1 MQQHP
6 ERVLVG
12 PSGLAYLREPRIGLV
27 EAYIGVAEGVFIESL
42 AVYVFDIAG
51 ESSLGVWL
59 QGYLQEAVVELA

>member
-27 EAYIGVAEGVFIESL
+27 EAYIGVAEGVFVESL

-59 QGYLQEAVVELA
+59 